1 MELKELVL
9 QKGKLAKKA
18 SRELASLLTGVKNSA
33 LLKMA
38 DELEKGAARI
48 LEANKGDL
56 ESAQKQKF
64 PKAFIDRLFLN
75 EERIKDIASGLREIA
90 DLPDPVGEVTKM
102 WQRPNGMRIGKV
114 RVPIGVIGVIYESR
128 PGVTADAAGLCLKSG
143 NSVILRGGSE
153 SINSN
158 RAIAGIL
165 SNAATSSG
173 IPEGAVQIMEVTERE
188 AVTELLK
195 LDTYIDLIIPRGGEE
210 LIRFIKENSTIP
222 VVRHDKGLCH
232 TFVDKDADMEM
243 AEKICFNAK
252 VQRPGVCNAM
262 ETLLVHRDIAEK
274 FLPSMIKKYKDAG
287 VEIRGCSRT
296 KAVVSDIKD
305 ATEDDWKAEY
315 LDLILSVKIVDSI
328 DEAINHISD
337 YGSGHSEAIITSNYF
352 NAQKFLSEVDASSV
366 FVNASTRLADG
377 NQYGL
382 GAEMGIS
389 TQKLHCR
396 GPMGLEDLTT
406 QKYIIYGDGQIRK

>member
-1 MELKELVL
+1 MEIKELVS

-18 SRELASLLTGVKNSA
+18 SRELATLSTGVKNNA

-56 ESAQKQKF
+56 ENAQKQKF

-75 EERIKDIASGLREIA
+75 EERIKDIASGLKEIA
-90 DLPDPVGEVTKM
+90 KLPDPVGEGTKM
-102 WQRPNGMRIGKV
+102 WQRPNGMRIGKI

-173 IPEGAVQIMEVTERE
+173 IPEGAVQIMEMTERE

-210 LIRFIKENSTIP
+210 LIRFIRENSTIP
-222 VVRHDKGLCH
+222 FVKHDKGLCH
-232 TFVDKDADMEM
+232 TFVDRDADIEM

-262 ETLLVHRDIAEK
+262 ETLLVHKDIAGK
-274 FLPSMIKKYKDAG
+274 FLPLMVKKYKDAG

-296 KAVVSDIKD
+296 KGVVSDIKD
-305 ATEDDWKAEY
+305 ATEDDWRTEY
-315 LDLILSVKIVDSI
+315 LELILSVKIVDSVE
-328 DEAINHISD
+328 EAISHISD

-352 NAQKFLSEVDASSV
+352 NAQKFLREVDASSV

-396 GPMGLEDLTT
+396 GPMGLEDLTS
-406 QKYIIYGDGQIRK
+406 QKYIIYGDGQVRQ

>member
-1 MELKELVL
+1 MKLKELVL
-9 QKGKLAKKA
+9 QKGKLSKKA
-18 SRELASLLTGVKNSA
+18 SRELAALSTGIKNSA

-64 PKAFIDRLFLN
+64 PKAFVDRLFLN

-90 DLPDPVGEVTKM
+90 ELPDPIGEITKM

-143 NSVILRGGSE
+143 NSIILRGGSE

-173 IPEGAVQIMEVTERE
+173 IPEGAIQIMEVTERE

-195 LDTYIDLIIPRGGEE
+195 LDEYIDLIIPRGGEE
-210 LIRFIKENSTIP
+210 LISFIKENSTIP

-232 TFVDKDADMEM
+232 TFVDKDAEMDM

-262 ETLLVHRDIAEK
+262 ETLLVHKDIAGK

-328 DEAINHISD
+328 EEAIKHISE

-352 NAQKFLSEVDASSV
+352 NAQKFLREVDASSV

>member
-1 MELKELVL
+1 MKLKELVL
-9 QKGKLAKKA
+9 QKGKLSKKA
-18 SRELASLLTGVKNSA
+18 SRELAALSTGIKNNA
-33 LLKMA
+33 LFKMA

-90 DLPDPVGEVTKM
+90 ELPDPVGEITKM

-143 NSVILRGGSE
+143 NSIILRGGSE

-173 IPEGAVQIMEVTERE
+173 IPEGVIQIVEVTERE

-195 LDTYIDLIIPRGGEE
+195 LDSYIDLIIPRGGEE

-222 VVRHDKGLCH
+222 IVSHDKGLCH
-232 TFVDKDADMEM
+232 TFVDRDAEMDM

-262 ETLLVHRDIAEK
+262 ETLLVHKDIAGK

-296 KAVVSDIKD
+296 KTVVSDIKD

-328 DEAINHISD
+328 DEAINHISE

-352 NAQKFLSEVDASSV
+352 NAQKFLREVDASSV

>member
-1 MELKELVL
+1 MKLKELVL
-9 QKGKLAKKA
+9 QKGKLSKKA
-18 SRELASLLTGVKNSA
+18 SRELAALSTGIKNNA
-33 LLKMA
+33 LFKMA

-90 DLPDPVGEVTKM
+90 ELPDPVGEITKM

-143 NSVILRGGSE
+143 NCIILRGGSE

-173 IPEGAVQIMEVTERE
+173 IPEGVIQIVEVTERE

-195 LDTYIDLIIPRGGEE
+195 LDSYIDLIIPRGGEE

-222 VVRHDKGLCH
+222 VVSHDKGLCH
-232 TFVDKDADMEM
+232 TFVDRDAEVDM

-262 ETLLVHRDIAEK
+262 ETLLVHKDIAGK

-296 KAVVSDIKD
+296 KTVVSDIKD

-315 LDLILSVKIVDSI
+315 LDLILSVK
-328 DEAINHISD
+328 
-337 YGSGHSEAIITSNYF
+337 
-352 NAQKFLSEVDASSV
+352 
-366 FVNASTRLADG
+366 
-377 NQYGL
+377 
-382 GAEMGIS
+382 
-389 TQKLHCR
+389 
-396 GPMGLEDLTT
+396 
-406 QKYIIYGDGQIRK
+406 